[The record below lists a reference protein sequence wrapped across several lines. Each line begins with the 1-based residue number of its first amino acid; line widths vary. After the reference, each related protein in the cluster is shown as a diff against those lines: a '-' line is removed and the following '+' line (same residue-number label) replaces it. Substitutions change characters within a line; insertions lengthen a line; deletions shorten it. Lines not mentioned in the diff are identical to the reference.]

1 MDRMPDYRASV
12 VIPIR
17 DEDWSVIARIKTEFH
32 TDGRY
37 EVIVVDDGSSVP
49 YPYPTV
55 LRLDPP
61 MGYGAALKAG
71 IRAATCP
78 VIVTMDGDG
87 QHSVEDVNRL
97 VDFFTYFDVD
107 MVIGDRRL
115 KESGLRLWGRKCL
128 NWTATLMTGQWIPDL
143 NSGLRVFKRQ
153 IMMGYFPILSD
164 KFSFTTSSTLSML
177 SDRYH
182 VDWLPIKVIPRQF
195 GLSKVQVWSDGWWT
209 LRLILYIG
217 LALRTRK
224 LRQWLRP
231 LWQWT
236 RA

>member
-1 MDRMPDYRASV
+1 MSNYRASV

-17 DEDWSVIARIKTEFH
+17 DEDWAIIAKLKTDLH
-32 TDGRY
+32 TAGGY
-37 EVIVVDDGSSVP
+37 EVIVVDDGSVTP

-61 MGYGAALKAG
+61 VGYGAALKLG
-71 IRAATCP
+71 IQTATCP
-78 VIVTMDGDG
+78 IIVTMDGDG

-97 VDFFTYFDVD
+97 VDFFTYFDAD

-115 KESGLRLWGRKCL
+115 KERGLRLCGRKFL
-128 NWTATLMTGQWIPDL
+128 NWTATLFTGRWIPDL

-153 IMMGYFPILSD
+153 IMLGYFPILSD

-177 SDRYH
+177 ADGYK
-182 VDWLPIKVIPRQF
+182 VDWLPIKVSPRKF
-195 GLSKVQVWSDGWWT
+195 GLSKVHVWSDGWRT
-209 LRLILYIG
+209 LKLIIWIG
-217 LALRTRK
+217 LALRTRW

-231 LWQWT
+231 LWAWT